1 MPGSG
6 GGHDGTS
13 GEGAK
18 FYSDLEIEIHNLVS
32 LLNPDFCDPDSE
44 KWLKI
49 YRIGNIKVIDF
60 GFKAKAL
67 TGKDKIAS
75 NIPEKLRPIT
85 TFYGAVQA
93 RDAGEW
99 AKATY
104 FPAVLIVTGNNLE
117 LSTGINASKLM
128 YVSGTVCYV

>member
-18 FYSDLEIEIHNLVS
+18 FYSDMKIETHNLVS
-32 LLNPDFCDPDSE
+32 LLNTDFYDSNSD

-49 YRIGNIKVIDF
+49 YRVGNIKVIDF
-60 GFKAKAL
+60 GFKTKAL
-67 TGKDKIAS
+67 TGKDKIATD
-75 NIPEKLRPIT
+75 IPENLRPIT
-85 TFYGAVQA
+85 AFYGGVQA
-93 RDAGEW
+93 RDTGEW

-117 LSTGINASKLM
+117 LSTGTNASRSM